1 LNLSCL
7 PVSFYPD
14 LAAGRMTLADWFR
27 TAARLG
33 LDGADVSVAHIV
45 SRQPTDLRRL
55 ARQAGDAGVDVPML
69 VTYTDFT
76 HPDPGYRAKQVDE
89 LRAWIEA
96 ADRLHVTF
104 LRVTAGQAHPHVE
117 EPDGIGWAV
126 DGLTACLSEARDAG
140 IRLLY
145 ENHTRGSIWQWND
158 FTHPAARFLDVV
170 SRTRGT
176 GLEVLFDTANNLVL
190 DDDPALVLEAVLDRL
205 GAVHLSDIARRGEY
219 GPTVIG
225 SGVAPLRPVVERIRS
240 AGFDGWISVEE
251 ASRTGE
257 EGFRRAVEFADRL
270 WVEAGGSPRKRSRH
284 A

>member
-1 LNLSCL
+1 
-7 PVSFYPD
+7 
-14 LAAGRMTLADWFR
+14 MTLADWFR

-55 ARQAGDAGVDVPML
+55 ARQAGDAGVEIPML

-190 DDDPALVLEAVLDRL
+190 GDDPALVLEAVLDRL

-225 SGVAPLRPVVERIRS
+225 SGVAPRPSKGNGISPASTAGSARGGKPDRPGRIPSCRRVRRP
-240 AGFDGWISVEE
+240 AGRGRQGH
-251 ASRTGE
+251 RT
-257 EGFRRAVEFADRL
+257 
-270 WVEAGGSPRKRSRH
+270 RSRH

>member
-1 LNLSCL
+1 VRLSCL

-33 LDGADVSVAHIV
+33 LDGADVSVAHV
-45 SRQPTDLRRL
+45 ASRRPVDLQRL
-55 ARQAGDAGVDVPML
+55 AQQAEEAGVDVPML
-69 VTYTDFT
+69 ATYTDFT
-76 HPDPGYRAKQVDE
+76 HPDPVYRAKQVDE

-104 LRVTAGQAHPHVE
+104 LRVTAGQARPHVE

-190 DDDPALVLEAVLDRL
+190 GDDPVLVLEAVIDRL

-225 SGVAPLRPVVERIRS
+225 SGVAPLRPLVERIRS

-257 EGFRRAVEFADRL
+257 DGFRRAVEFADRV

-284 A
+284 G

>member
-1 LNLSCL
+1 
-7 PVSFYPD
+7 
-14 LAAGRMTLADWFR
+14 MTLANWFR

-33 LDGADVSVAHIV
+33 LDGADVSVAHV
-45 SRQPTDLRRL
+45 PSRRPADLQRL
-55 ARQAGDAGVDVPML
+55 AQQAGDAGVDVPML

-76 HPDPGYRAKQVDE
+76 HPDPAYRAKQVDE

-96 ADRLHVTF
+96 AGYLHVTF
-104 LRVTAGQAHPHVE
+104 LRVTAGQAHPDVV
-117 EPDGIGWAV
+117 EPDGIGWAI
-126 DGLTACLSEARDAG
+126 DGLTACLGEARAAG

-158 FTHPAARFLDVV
+158 FTHPAARFLDVLL
-170 SRTRGT
+170 RTRGT

-190 DDDPALVLEAVLDRL
+190 GDDPAPVLEAVLDRL
-205 GAVHLSDIARRGEY
+205 GAVHLSDIARRREY
-219 GPTVIG
+219 GPTEIG
-225 SGVAPLRPVVERIRS
+225 TGVAPLKRVVERIRA

-257 EGFRRAVEFADRL
+257 EGFRRAVECADRL